1 MSKVVVVN
9 HVSLDGVMQAPG
21 RPDED
26 PRGGFEHGGWAQP
39 QNDPVMGQ
47 AMAEGMSSDGALLLG
62 RRTYESFAG
71 FWPRQTDNPFTE
83 VLNNT
88 QKYVASRSLTAP
100 LSWSNSTLLEN
111 DAADAVAE
119 LKRRG
124 EHDLTILGSGEL
136 IHSLMRRDLI
146 DEWMLLIH
154 PLILGAGRRLFPDGK
169 FSRLRLLSSLTTT
182 TGVMIATYARPT
194 QEPAPDA

>member
-47 AMAEGMSSDGALLLG
+47 AMAEDMSKDSALLLG
-62 RRTYESFAG
+62 RWTYESFAN
-71 FWPRQTDNPFTE
+71 FWSNQTDNPFTE
-83 VLNNT
+83 PLNNT
-88 QKYVASRSLTAP
+88 QKYVASRSLRAP

-111 DAADAVAE
+111 DATDAVAE
-119 LKRRG
+119 LKQRG
-124 EHDLTILGSGEL
+124 EQDLTILGSGEL

-154 PLILGAGRRLFPDGK
+154 PLVLGVGRRLFPEGT
-169 FSRLRLLSSLTTT
+169 SARLQLQTSLTTT
-182 TGVMIATYARPT
+182 TGVVIARYSRPT
-194 QEPAPDA
+194 EQANPDD